1 MIDIQELVAFAIKN
15 KAAELHLQPDL
26 PPQMMW
32 QGELRRINVP
42 PFTSA
47 EIGEMLAPHVN
58 PELLH
63 EFRVG
68 RDGTFRFE
76 LKGLGTITGRITK
89 GAAVLEMPNRAALLQ
104 AQAAA
109 SSGTGQGTSQSRGM
123 PGYMISLKLLGVVL
137 LGVAGARFFGM
148 ELLPEAWR
156 FANYAVVCFIV
167 GAFLLMLRPS
177 N

>member
-15 KAAELHLQPDL
+15 KAAELHLQPDM

-32 QGELRRINVP
+32 QGELRRINLP
-42 PFTSA
+42 PFTA
-47 EIGEMLAPHVN
+47 TEIGEMLAPHVT

-76 LKGLGTITGRITK
+76 LKRLGTITGRITK
-89 GAAVLEMPNRAALLQ
+89 GSAVLEMPNREALLQ
-104 AQAAA
+104 AQAATTSQA
-109 SSGTGQGTSQSRGM
+109 ASQSRGM
-123 PGYMISLKLLGVVL
+123 PGHMISLKLLGVVL
-137 LGVAGARFFGM
+137 LGVAVARFLGL
-148 ELLPEAWR
+148 EILPEEWR
-156 FANYAVVCFIV
+156 FANYEVVCFIG